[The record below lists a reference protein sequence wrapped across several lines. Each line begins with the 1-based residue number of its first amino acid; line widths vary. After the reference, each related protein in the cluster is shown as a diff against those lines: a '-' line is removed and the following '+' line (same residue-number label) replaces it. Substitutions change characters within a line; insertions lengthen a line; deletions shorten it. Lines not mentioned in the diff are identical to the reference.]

1 MTVPIEVVTRD
12 RLPAMAAVLA
22 RAFADDPM
30 IRWPLLPE
38 GDDLGERIEQTFGS
52 IYHGIVDLGLIWEA
66 GDGDGFA
73 VWIPA
78 GMADEMFESDAAARS
93 LVAPLTHDDAARY
106 DVLWSWIETH
116 TPDDVWY
123 LDVLG
128 VDPSKQG
135 TGIGSALIRFGLERA
150 ARDGVDAF
158 LETAVEANVA
168 YYERFGFRTVF
179 EGRATDDAP
188 RLWFMRTGG

>member
-1 MTVPIEVVTRD
+1 MTVPINVVNRD

-22 RAFADDPM
+22 RAFANDPM
-30 IRWPLLPE
+30 IRWPLPD
-38 GDDLGERIEQTFGS
+38 GDGLGDRIEQTFGS

-78 GMADEMFESDAAARS
+78 GMSDQMFESDSAARD
-93 LVAPLTHDDAARY
+93 LVSPLTDDHAARY

-116 TPDDVWY
+116 TPADAWY

-128 VDPSKQG
+128 VDPAKQG
-135 TGIGSALIRFGLERA
+135 AGVGTALVQLGLGRA
-150 ARDGVDAF
+150 ARDGADAV

-179 EGRATDDAP
+179 DGRAADDAP
-188 RLWFMRTGG
+188 RIWFMRTGS

>member
-1 MTVPIEVVTRD
+1 VTRD

-30 IRWPLLPE
+30 IRWPLLPAGE
-38 GDDLGERIEQTFGS
+38 DLGVRIEQTFGS
-52 IYHGIVDLGLIWEA
+52 IYDGIVDLGLIWEA

-73 VWIPA
+73 VWIAP
-78 GMADEMFESDAAARS
+78 GMADQMFESDAAARS
-93 LVAPLTHDDAARY
+93 LVAPLTDDDAARY

-128 VDPSKQG
+128 VDPAKQG
-135 TGIGSALIRFGLERA
+135 MGIGSALIRFGLERA
-150 ARDGVDAF
+150 ASDGVDAF

-168 YYERFGFRTVF
+168 YYERFGFRTVVD
-179 EGRATDDAP
+179 GRASEEAP
-188 RLWFMRTGG
+188 HIWFMRTGG

>member
-1 MTVPIEVVTRD
+1 VTVPIEVVTRD

-30 IRWPLLPE
+30 IRWPLLPAGE
-38 GDDLGERIEQTFGS
+38 DLGARIEQTFGS

-73 VWIPA
+73 VWIAP
-78 GMADEMFESDAAARS
+78 GMADQMFESDAAARS
-93 LVAPLTHDDAARY
+93 LVAPLTDDDAARY

-128 VDPSKQG
+128 VDPAKQG
-135 TGIGSALIRFGLERA
+135 MGIGSALIRFGLERA
-150 ARDGVDAF
+150 ASDGVDAF

-179 EGRATDDAP
+179 DGRASEEAP
-188 RLWFMRTGG
+188 HIWFMRTGG